1 MDEDISRW
9 VIEFL
14 LRNSPSDQLINRI
27 LAIIPI
33 SNNNNFRL
41 KKTLLLRSIQSQLSS
56 DGDASPSKTILEN
69 LKAIRDLDEKQ
80 GIAITRSMEAAI
92 RDAAENTQNDDA
104 LRQVV
109 KTYLEEAWASMGPT
123 FLELA
128 AAGGRGRAHVEIED
142 KEKGKGSFFVFNLS
156 FLCFQI
162 FDKLVAV
169 SDSLILR

>member
-56 DGDASPSKTILEN
+56 DGDASLSKTILEN
-69 LKAIRDLDEKQ
+69 LKAVRDLDEKE

-109 KTYLEEAWASMGPT
+109 KTCLEEAWASMGPT

-128 AAGGRGRAHVEIED
+128 AAGGRGRAHVETED

-162 FDKLVAV
+162 FDKLIAV